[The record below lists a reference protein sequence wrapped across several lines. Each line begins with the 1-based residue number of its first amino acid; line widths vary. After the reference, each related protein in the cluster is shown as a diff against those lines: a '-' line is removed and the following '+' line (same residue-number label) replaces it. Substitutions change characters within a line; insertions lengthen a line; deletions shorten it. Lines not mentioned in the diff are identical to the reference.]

1 MNEATVFLAKIIG
14 PILSIFGLGIILNP
28 KFYLSVYKD
37 FRNEPLALMLTSM
50 ALIAFGISIL
60 IKHFVWTSLPE
71 VLISI
76 IGLAMLMKGIFLA
89 LFPKSFKK
97 LSKVLVSKNLLFYVG
112 IIWLIG
118 GIYLTFSFFI

>member
-14 PILSIFGLGIILNP
+14 PILSIFGLGIILNT

-37 FRNEPLALMLTSM
+37 FRNEPLVLMLTSM
-50 ALIAFGISIL
+50 TLIALGISIL
-60 IKHFVWTSLPE
+60 IKHFVWASLPE

-76 IGLAMLMKGIFLA
+76 IGMAMLMKGIFLA

-97 LSKVLVSKNLLFYVG
+97 LSKVLVSKNLLFYAG